1 MNSPAV
7 NRPGAAAR
15 ASGLR
20 LHDVFHHNARH
31 FNARTALRIDEAAC
45 SYAQLAALV
54 EETRRVL
61 APHVAAGDRVGLWM
75 PNTFSWVAAFLALSE
90 LGAVSVP
97 INTRL
102 TGKELRGIVNDAGAQ
117 LLLTAAHYRNR
128 AYGDEAVAA
137 FDGGDAPAIL
147 ITSDALSP
155 PDWPL
160 VSKRGAPGDAAPLA
174 GLPADLFCIQYTSG
188 TTSMPKGVML
198 THDNYLQTAAY
209 VARCQRLTPATQ
221 FISAGPFFHCS
232 GSMHAITTCLVA
244 GSTLQSMSTWDP
256 QYYLDL
262 VERHRC
268 DVSHMVYYRDVL
280 SGNPGKA
287 RRQLQSMKV
296 THDLGTREYLLR
308 LHDELGLDGISN
320 IYGMTETSGQFTMW
334 CPDDPLE
341 SRICANGRAQAGNA
355 LRIGDPDT
363 GAAMP
368 EASTGEIQMRG
379 RTLSPGYFNRLEAN
393 ATAYTSD
400 GWLRSGD
407 LGSLNSNGELT
418 YIARLKEIIRV
429 GGENLAPAEVE
440 QVMRDHCNLPQV
452 CVLGVPNLRLDEVPA
467 AVIVGAPE
475 AVEWTEVL
483 QSLRAHLAG
492 FKIPREIY
500 LADSFPTTAT
510 NKVQRAILKEMIA
523 GDKLVRVL

>member
-1 MNSPAV
+1 MQ
-7 NRPGAAAR
+7 RGET
-15 ASGLR
+15 GLC
-20 LHDVFHHNARH
+20 LHHLFHHNARY
-31 FNARTALRIDEAAC
+31 FSTRTALRIDGHALT
-45 SYAQLAALV
+45 YLQLAALV
-54 EETRRVL
+54 EQARHVL
-61 APHVAAGDRVGLWM
+61 APHVEAGDRVGLWM
-75 PNTFSWVAAFLALSE
+75 PNTFSWVAAFIALSE

-102 TGKELRGIVNDAGAQ
+102 TGAELRGILHDAGAR
-117 LLLTAAHYRNR
+117 LLLTSARYRGR

-147 ITSDALSP
+147 VTSDDVAPSS
-155 PDWPL
+155 WPL
-160 VSKRGAPGDAAPLA
+160 IAGRAAAGRLRPPLQV
-174 GLPADLFCIQYTSG
+174 PPDLFCIQYTSG

-198 THDNYLQTAAY
+198 THDNYLRTAAY

-232 GSMHAITTCLVA
+232 GSMHAITTCLLA
-244 GSTLQSMSTWDP
+244 GSTLQSMSIWDP
-256 QYYLDL
+256 EHYLDL

-280 SGNPGKA
+280 AGNTGKA
-287 RRQLQSMKV
+287 REKLRSMKV
-296 THDLGTREYLLR
+296 THDLGTPEYLLR
-308 LHDELGLDGISN
+308 LHDELGLEGISN

-341 SRICANGRAQAGNA
+341 SRITGNGRAQAGNE
-355 LRIGDPDT
+355 LRIADPET
-363 GAAMP
+363 GAALP
-368 EASTGEIQMRG
+368 PGAEGATGEIQMRG
-379 RTLSPGYFNRLEAN
+379 RTLSPGYFNRPQAN
-393 ATAYTSD
+393 ATAYTPD

-407 LGSLNSNGELT
+407 LGSINRNGELT

-452 CVLGVPNLRLDEVPA
+452 CVLGVPNARLDEVPA
-467 AVIVGAPE
+467 AVVVGAPD
-475 AVEWTEVL
+475 VEWGSVM
-483 QSLRAHLAG
+483 QALRAHLAG
-492 FKIPREIY
+492 FKVPREIY

-510 NKVQRAILKEMIA
+510 NKVQRAVLKEMIA
-523 GDKLVRVL
+523 GNKLIRVV

>member
-1 MNSPAV
+1 M
-7 NRPGAAAR
+7 
-15 ASGLR
+15 
-20 LHDVFHHNARH
+20 RH
-31 FNARTALRIDEAAC
+31 FNGRTALRIDEGARN
-45 SYAQLAALV
+45 YAQLAALV
-54 EETRRVL
+54 DETRRVL

-75 PNTFSWVAAFLALSE
+75 PNTFSWVAAFIALSE

-102 TGKELRGIVNDAGAQ
+102 TGKELCGIIDDAKAP
-117 LLLTAAHYRNR
+117 LLLTAARYRGR
-128 AYGDEAVAA
+128 AYGDEAAAA
-137 FDGGDAPAIL
+137 FDGREAPHVL
-147 ITSDALSP
+147 ITSDELP
-155 PDWPL
+155 PSEWPL
-160 VSKRGAPGDAAPLA
+160 VKGRGVRGGAKPM
-174 GLPADLFCIQYTSG
+174 ADLPSDVFCIQYTSG
-188 TTSMPKGVML
+188 TTSLPKGAML

-244 GSTLQSMSTWDP
+244 GSTLQSMSVWDA
-256 QYYLDL
+256 QHYLDL
-262 VERHRC
+262 VERHQC

-280 SGNPGKA
+280 AGNTGKA
-287 RRQLQSMKV
+287 REQLRSMKI

-308 LHDELGLDGISN
+308 LHDELGLCGISN

-341 SRICANGRAQAGNA
+341 SRITANGRAQAGNE

-363 GAAMP
+363 GAALP
-368 EASTGEIQMRG
+368 EGATGEIQMRG
-379 RTLSPGYFNRLEAN
+379 RTLSPGYFNRPEAN
-393 ATAYTSD
+393 AATYTPD

-407 LGSLNSNGELT
+407 LGSINDDGELT
-418 YIARLKEIIRV
+418 YLARLKEIIRV

-452 CVLGVPNLRLDEVPA
+452 CVLGVPHARLDEVPA
-467 AVIVGAPE
+467 AVVVGA
-475 AVEWTEVL
+475 ADTVWQDVL
-483 QSLRAHLAG
+483 QSLRPHLAG
-492 FKIPREIY
+492 FKIPKEIY

-510 NKVQRAILKEMIA
+510 NKVQRAVLKEWIA
-523 GDKLVRVL
+523 AGTLTRVV

>member
-1 MNSPAV
+1 MQ
-7 NRPGAAAR
+7 GASRGSA
-15 ASGLR
+15 LR
-20 LHDVFHHNARH
+20 LHDVFRHNVRH
-31 FNARTALRIDEAAC
+31 FNGRTALRIDDGER

-54 EETRRVL
+54 DETRRVL

-75 PNTFSWVAAFLALSE
+75 PNTFGWFAAFIAISE

-102 TGKELRGIVNDAGAQ
+102 TGKELRGIIEDAGAR
-117 LLLTAAHYRNR
+117 LLLTAARYRNR
-128 AYGDEAVAA
+128 SYGDEAAAA
-137 FDGGDAPAIL
+137 FDGGDAPNIL
-147 ITSDALSP
+147 ITSDELP
-155 PDWPL
+155 PSAWPL
-160 VSKRGAPGDAAPLA
+160 VTSRGKGGLSAPMP

-188 TTSMPKGVML
+188 TTSSPKGAML

-244 GSTLQSMSTWDP
+244 GSTLQSMSVWDP
-256 QYYLDL
+256 QHYLAL
-262 VERHRC
+262 VERHGC

-280 SGNPGKA
+280 AGNPGQA
-287 RRQLQSMKV
+287 RKQLASMKV

-308 LHDELGLDGISN
+308 LHDELGLAGISN

-341 SRICANGRAQAGNA
+341 SRITANGRAQAGNE

-363 GAAMP
+363 GTPLGQGA
-368 EASTGEIQMRG
+368 TGEIQMRG
-379 RTLSPGYFNRLEAN
+379 RTLSPGYFNRPEAN
-393 ATAYTSD
+393 QTAYTPD

-407 LGSLNSNGELT
+407 LGSINADGELT

-452 CVLGVPNLRLDEVPA
+452 CVLGVPNARLDEVPA
-467 AVIVGAPE
+467 AVVVGAPD
-475 AVEWTEVL
+475 VEWAAVL

-510 NKVQRAILKEMIA
+510 NKVQRAVLKEMIA
-523 GDKLVRVL
+523 GDKLTRVV